1 LYTAASIGTVQPG
14 TFKTSNP
21 PRAELPLNNPPL
33 APAARSRSF
42 AATLANNVVTAL
54 LVVAV
59 LGVLAVN
66 VGPLLLPYHVYTVLS
81 GSMGRTIPVGAEVVL
96 RPVLASQVTTGDII
110 TFTPPGHPGTLVT
123 HRVIN
128 VVTDAK
134 GQRFWQT
141 QGDANGVPDVWL
153 LPASG
158 TGWKY
163 WFQVPLLGYLFV
175 MLASPI
181 GRICFI
187 VAPALLLAA
196 VVLNDLWKPR
206 SPAKPSEPGT

>member
-1 LYTAASIGTVQPG
+1 LTSTYTAASIGTVQPG
-14 TFKTSNP
+14 TFKASTPPSAEASLKNP
-21 PRAELPLNNPPL
+21 LA
-33 APAARSRSF
+33 APAAPSRSLM
-42 AATLANNVVTAL
+42 ATVANNVVTAL

-66 VGPLLLPYHVYTVLS
+66 VGPLFLPYHIYTVLS
-81 GSMGRTIPVGAEVVL
+81 GSMGRTIPVGAEVIL
-96 RPVLASQVTTGDII
+96 RPVQASQVTTGDII
-110 TFTPPGHPGTLVT
+110 TFAPPGHPGTLVT
-123 HRVIN
+123 HRVVN
-128 VVTDAK
+128 VITDAK

-153 LPASG
+153 LPATG

-196 VVLNDLWKPR
+196 VVLNDLWKPAAR
-206 SPAKPSEPGT
+206 RDG

>member
-1 LYTAASIGTVQPG
+1 MTSISGATTIAPVRTQMPPG
-14 TFKTSNP
+14 AGAIEQET
-21 PRAELPLNNPPL
+21 
-33 APAARSRSF
+33 PAAPTLVSRI
-42 AATLANNVVTAL
+42 ANQAVTAL

-59 LGVLAVN
+59 LGVLSVN
-66 VGPLLLPYHVYTVLS
+66 VGPLVLPYHVYTVLS
-81 GSMGRTIPVGAEVVL
+81 GSMEPALPVGAEVVL
-96 RPVLASQVTTGDII
+96 RPVAADQVQTGDII
-110 TFTPPGHPGTLVT
+110 TFTAPGHSGTLVT
-123 HRVIN
+123 HRVVN
-128 VVTDAK
+128 VITDAR

-141 QGDANGVPDVWL
+141 RGDANGVPDTWL
-153 LPASG
+153 LPAAG

-175 MLASPI
+175 MLASPV

-206 SPAKPSEPGT
+206 RPDDPGRPGA

>member
-1 LYTAASIGTVQPG
+1 MATIAPVHPHDAGT
-14 TFKTSNP
+14 
-21 PRAELPLNNPPL
+21 RL
-33 APAARSRSF
+33 APPAPATPADGQSLLSR
-42 AATLANNVVTAL
+42 LANQAVTVL
-54 LVVAV
+54 LVIAV
-59 LGVLAVN
+59 LGVLVVN
-66 VGPLLLPYHVYTVLS
+66 VGPLVLPYHVYTVLS
-81 GSMGRTIPVGAEVVL
+81 GSMEPTIPIGAEVVL
-96 RPVLASQVTTGDII
+96 RPVSADQVQTGDII
-110 TFTPPGHPGTLVT
+110 TFTPPGHDGTLVT
-123 HRVIN
+123 HRVVN
-128 VVTDAK
+128 VITDAR

-141 QGDANGVPDVWL
+141 RGDANGVPDTWL

-206 SPAKPSEPGT
+206 APAEAGSPPS